1 MSSESIVKTNPP
13 ELHVP
18 VDNLYTHVVSARAGW
33 VHRIGGQVPVDQAG
47 GNVAPGDMAAQIREV
62 YRQVTIALAA
72 AGCTWA
78 EVIHIYTFTTDMDSY
93 LASLEMVAELRE
105 FQPLDRRTSRTNCRN
120 ILRVGGTY
128 KQICALRDHLL
139 KPCGCLLKTFRII
152 NSAMFWPCMFG
163 ILEIGHFR

>member
-33 VHRIGGQVPVDQAG
+33 VHRIGGQVPVDPAG

-93 LASLEMVAELRE
+93 LAAERDIAPAYLGDHPPASTLVE
-105 FQPLDRRTSRTNCRN
+105 VSRLVERDW
-120 ILRVGGTY
+120 LVEVQVDAVGGT
-128 KQICALRDHLL
+128 
-139 KPCGCLLKTFRII
+139 
-152 NSAMFWPCMFG
+152 
-163 ILEIGHFR
+163 LEGQQV

>member
-33 VHRIGGQVPVDQAG
+33 VHRIGGQVPVDQSG

-93 LASLEMVAELRE
+93 LAAERDIAPAYLGD
-105 FQPLDRRTSRTNCRN
+105 QPPASTLVEVSRLVERDW
-120 ILRVGGTY
+120 LVEVQVDAVGGT
-128 KQICALRDHLL
+128 
-139 KPCGCLLKTFRII
+139 
-152 NSAMFWPCMFG
+152 
-163 ILEIGHFR
+163 LEGQQV

>member
-72 AGCTWA
+72 AGCTWT

-93 LASLEMVAELRE
+93 LAAERDIAPAYLGDHPPASTLVE
-105 FQPLDRRTSRTNCRN
+105 VSRLVERDW
-120 ILRVGGTY
+120 LVEVQVDAVGGT
-128 KQICALRDHLL
+128 
-139 KPCGCLLKTFRII
+139 
-152 NSAMFWPCMFG
+152 
-163 ILEIGHFR
+163 LEGQQV

>member
-33 VHRIGGQVPVDQAG
+33 VHRIGGQVPVDRAG

-93 LASLEMVAELRE
+93 LAAERGIAPAYLGE
-105 FQPLDRRTSRTNCRN
+105 HPPASTLVEVSRLVERDW
-120 ILRVGGTY
+120 LVEVQVDAVGGT
-128 KQICALRDHLL
+128 
-139 KPCGCLLKTFRII
+139 
-152 NSAMFWPCMFG
+152 
-163 ILEIGHFR
+163 LEGQQV